1 MIGAMGAATQYAPR
15 EGQREPRGRADPD
28 PDPDPDPGM
37 VTDFEVDYDSGE

>member
-28 PDPDPDPGM
+28 PDPGM